1 MNNPKLF
8 FRENSWKERN
18 VIGLE
23 SIQHTKINRSQYLTD
38 SIRNNLQKSLMR
50 NDRSFEASL
59 ISPVKAFEHI
69 SNGIS
74 ILLFKI
80 GLLQYG
86 RKKNQTHNTNLS
98 SEACHTY
105 YVVTKSS
112 TRALLLR
119 SFADS
124 QITTNRDLKQAFC
137 GSFTAHQYCW
147 CQPHKLSKW
156 SISLNN
162 YSQIC
167 ASSSK
172 ENTFNQ
178 RPLFHYS
185 DFNSNSKQRSRMVN
199 P

>member
-8 FRENSWKERN
+8 FRENSWTERN
-18 VIGLE
+18 VTGLE

-38 SIRNNLQKSLMR
+38 SIRNNLQNLWWEMTDLLRQVLYPRWRHS
-50 NDRSFEASL
+50 
-59 ISPVKAFEHI
+59 
-69 SNGIS
+69 S
-74 ILLFKI
+74 IFQMES
-80 GLLQYG
+80 QYYFSKLVCYNMEG
-86 RKKNQTHNTNLS
+86 KNQTHSTNLS

-124 QITTNRDLKQAFC
+124 QITTNRNLKQAFC
-137 GSFTAHQYCW
+137 GSFTAYQHCW
-147 CQPHKLSKW
+147 CQPHKLSKL